1 MTRQKIHKEEP
12 LKKNKMD
19 IEHILKENPCWY
31 VVNEDNNTV
40 VNAKI
45 LYDNWKVMAWYGD
58 DAEEVP
64 REQLVPSVGAKNS
77 GKK

>member
-1 MTRQKIHKEEP
+1 MS
-12 LKKNKMD
+12 LKNNKMD
-19 IEHILKENPCWY
+19 IEQILKENPCWY

-58 DAEEVP
+58 DVEEVP
-64 REQLVPSVGAKNS
+64 REQLVPLSFPPAPPKNATKS
-77 GKK
+77 